1 MCDNINFR
9 NYDISVDRNDYDL
22 VTNTNLPTIT
32 FKDKGTDTIAFTF
45 ISKNDKPIGEGSFG
59 SVFIYRDHMTN
70 KELIVKMFKNVPGE
84 SKQDLFDYEKGS
96 IEKFADGALC
106 STTAESHGESI
117 ENYSRLMDA
126 VAVEYEGRGCC
137 VIMHKGENYN
147 IKNIILKKDNDLISL
162 LKTIIGTQ
170 HCLAN
175 HNLGYSDFNYYMFVT
190 CKNNPTMIDYGG
202 ICFIDKWLENPK
214 RRLVVG
220 SPSLVQSVKNPNN
233 IYVRDD
239 TNTISGRINLIDG
252 LSVSEQQSHAQSVF
266 NGRIYQFLFNT
277 LLLFIMDIFLKSIK
291 IGKIGVK
298 EQFRH
303 GMPLAVNLSP
313 YDIREY
319 GNNVQYGNPRQYHNT
334 HKYELI
340 LINRKN
346 AILVNIGKILEI
358 FKDNPL
364 IVKIREYI
372 NSSDAYSVVPADP
385 LSCEIKN
392 QGEYI
397 EKLNEL
403 FESLSNS
410 VSISESSE
418 SVVST
423 RVLGARG
430 ENIIVTLNADDD
442 CVRKEPN
449 FVSPYSRIA
458 NAYDSLEN
466 LYCTWLNYKLYEN
479 SSIYVNI
486 WGIQDGYR
494 PPAFN
499 PPHGFKPR
507 KFYIN
512 SPQQGVDIGTILQY
526 KKNNT
531 SLKNT
536 FLYISNVEKI
546 FHNETKSEAV
556 KVTFV
561 KQDGNT
567 QDIIMQPKNS
577 PGGRKAGGTN
587 KKTKRIKKTTCNKKK
602 RSTKNK
608 NKNKKIKTKRN
619 RKKKTRKL

>member
-9 NYDISVDRNDYDL
+9 DYDISVDSNNYDL
-22 VTNTNLPTIT
+22 DTNTNLPTII
-32 FKDKGTDTIAFTF
+32 FKDKETRDVAFTF
-45 ISKNDKPIGEGSFG
+45 RSKNYNPIGQGTFG
-59 SVFIYRDHMTN
+59 SVFIYKDDIDTN
-70 KELIVKMFKNVPGE
+70 KEIIVKMFKNIPLE

-96 IEKFADGALC
+96 IEKFTDGALC
-106 STTAESHGESI
+106 STATAESSDENI

-137 VIMHKGENYN
+137 VIMHKGEKYD
-147 IKNIILKKDNDLISL
+147 IKNIILKRDNNLTLL

-175 HNLGYSDFNYYMFVT
+175 HNLGYSDFNYDMFVA
-190 CKNNPTMIDYGG
+190 CKSKPTMIDYGG

-220 SPSLVQSVKNPNN
+220 SPSLVQSIKDPNN

-239 TNTISGRINLIDG
+239 TNTIPGRINLIDG

-291 IGKIGVK
+291 IGEIGIK
-298 EQFRH
+298 EQLGH

-313 YDIREY
+313 KDIREY
-319 GNNVQYGNPRQYHNT
+319 GNNVQYGNPLQYHNT
-334 HKYELI
+334 RKYELI

-346 AILVNIGKILEI
+346 AILVNIGKILDR
-358 FKDNPL
+358 FNGNLL
-364 IVKIREYI
+364 ILKIKEYI
-372 NSSDAYSVVPADP
+372 NASDAYSVVPSDTTK
-385 LSCEIKN
+385 CEIKTQEN
-392 QGEYI
+392 YI
-397 EKLNEL
+397 IKITEL
-403 FESLSNS
+403 FDSLNNTATK
-410 VSISESSE
+410 SESSE
-418 SVVST
+418 SQVST
-423 RVLGARG
+423 RVLGTRG
-430 ENIIVTLNADDD
+430 DNIIVTFNAEYD
-442 CVRKEPN
+442 CIEKKPN
-449 FVSPYSRIA
+449 FISRQSRIV
-458 NAYDSLEN
+458 NAYDTLEN
-466 LYCTWLNYKLYEN
+466 LYCTWLNYKLYKN

-494 PPAFN
+494 APAFN

-512 SPQQGVDIGTILQY
+512 SPQQGADIGTILQY

-546 FHNETKSEAV
+546 FHNESKSEAV

-561 KQDGNT
+561 KQNGNT
-567 QDIIMQPKNS
+567 QDIIMQPKDH
-577 PGGRKAGGTN
+577 PGGRMVGGSY
-587 KKTKRIKKTTCNKKK
+587 KKSKRAKRTIRYKKK
-602 RSTKNK
+602 RSTKI
-608 NKNKKIKTKRN
+608 KNKKIKTK
-619 RKKKTRKL
+619 KKQKKRTRKL